1 MLKPKITTLPGHIQ
15 SVFVQNIM
23 KLFGSILKSAE
34 ENEDQ
39 ETMKELCQLLTN
51 KLPIFIQSADLEVQ
65 ERVSSAVSFCLIC
78 TCKTLKVVLN
88 KRYGYQNLK
97 QTKFWILKII
107 CVKFKLLCYAG
118 LNWDQPNYT
127 PLPNLTLNCTM
138 KAT

>member
-34 ENEDQ
+34 ESEDQ

-78 TCKTLKVVLN
+78 TCKTLNVVLN

-97 QTKFWILKII
+97 
-107 CVKFKLLCYAG
+107 
-118 LNWDQPNYT
+118 
-127 PLPNLTLNCTM
+127 
-138 KAT
+138 

>member
-34 ENEDQ
+34 ESEDQ

-65 ERVSSAVSFCLIC
+65 ERVSSGVSFCLIC
-78 TCKTLKVVLN
+78 TCKTLKLVWS
-88 KRYGYQNLK
+88 RMYGHQNLK
-97 QTKFWILKII
+97 
-107 CVKFKLLCYAG
+107 
-118 LNWDQPNYT
+118 
-127 PLPNLTLNCTM
+127 
-138 KAT
+138 